1 MINDEAKNC
10 YYFPVKNLLG
20 LYSSQ
25 WLKSKK
31 EAIINNNN
39 SFQNALDDTYYQNI
53 PEKRPEKNI
62 KN

>member
-1 MINDEAKNC
+1 MINEEAKNC
-10 YYFPVKNLLG
+10 YYFPVKNLLE

-31 EAIINNNN
+31 EAINNNN

-53 PEKRPEKNI
+53 PEKKRPEKNI